1 MELFKPEIGLVF
13 WMFVVAVIL
22 VVLLGK
28 YAWPGII
35 KGLEERAD
43 LIDKGV
49 EYAQQAKENLDNAQA
64 EAQKLLDQAKREQTE
79 ILREADRLKAQMI
92 EEARGAAAAEAKKVT
107 EQAQLAIDQA
117 RKQAEL
123 QFRDEVSA
131 FALSIAEKV
140 MRANL
145 STDDAQAR
153 LVDKLIDEVEHKN

>member
-13 WMFVVAVIL
+13 WMFVV
-22 VVLLGK
+22 VVLLVALLGK
-28 YAWPGII
+28 FAWPAII

-64 EAQKLLDQAKREQTE
+64 EAQKVLDEAKRQQAE
-79 ILREADRLKAQMI
+79 ILREADRLKTQMI
-92 EEARGAAAAEAKKVT
+92 EEARGAAAEEAKKVT

-131 FALSIAEKV
+131 FALDIAEKV
-140 MRANL
+140 MRAKL
-145 STDDAQAR
+145 ADDDAQTR